1 MPTFHNISAY
11 KFIDLDLL
19 PLLQADMMEALSDCG
34 VLGTVLL
41 ASEGINVALAG
52 PDSAIKE
59 ARTWFSGDSRFSDL
73 WFKEST
79 STFLPFSKLKVRI
92 RHEIIAF
99 DGGRTKPLEHPAPNL
114 APDTLKQWLDEG
126 RTFTLLDTRNRYEVE
141 SGTFRQAVAL
151 DIDTFR
157 DFTTAASALDDA
169 VKEQPV
175 VTFCTGGVR
184 CEKAAPWMLQN
195 GFKEVYQIEGGILN
209 YLEQCGGDHWDGD
222 CFVFDDRVEVDAQL
236 CETGALLCPTCHRA
250 VPSEEQGKAPFING
264 AGCAG
269 CQLPA
274 DDANAAL

>member
-19 PLLQADMMEALSDCG
+19 PLLQADMHDALSKAG

-41 ASEGINVALAG
+41 ANEGINVALAG
-52 PDSAIKE
+52 TDTAIQQ
-59 ARTWFSGDSRFSDL
+59 ARDWFQTDTRFSDL

-99 DGGRTKPLEHPAPNL
+99 DGGKTAPLDNPAPNL
-114 APDTLKQWLDEG
+114 DPATLKQWLDEG
-126 RTFTLLDTRNRYEVE
+126 RKFTLLDTRNRYEVE
-141 SGTFRQAVAL
+141 SGTFKSALAL

-157 DFTTAASALDDA
+157 DFPSAAAALDSDI
-169 VKEQPV
+169 KDQPV

-209 YLEQCGGDHWDGD
+209 YLEQCGGEHWQGD
-222 CFVFDDRVEVDAQL
+222 CFVFDDRVEVDTALQ
-236 CETGALLCPTCHRA
+236 ETGALLCPSCHRA
-250 VPSEEQGKAPFING
+250 VPPEEQDQAPFSSG
-264 AGCAG
+264 EGCLGCADTELTG
-269 CQLPA
+269 
-274 DDANAAL
+274 